1 MSKLQIIILLA
12 FLALAGAVCVAEVTD
27 VPENAIFE
35 WNCDGCNADIWDMI
49 YPVVS
54 AINENQINSDFILP
68 SEVDMILSVNKYKDA
83 VNLESDTL
91 FLFVCSE
98 YIHNNG
104 FKTFGWT
111 ASGDTLA
118 LGNPSFLGGDWQRY
132 PIMKYVAEWGT
143 DTISKYYSSKGIAA
157 STTWTVPRGWTSQ
170 VFRLI
175 FSNGKVNVQGCS
187 IIGWASVEATP
198 QDIEATYIY

>member
-1 MSKLQIIILLA
+1 MKRLYFLILIIFISIL
-12 FLALAGAVCVAEVTD
+12 CIAEIPKT
-27 VPENAIFE
+27 PGNAIFE
-35 WNCDGCNADIWDMI
+35 WNCDGCNANIWDMI

-68 SEVDMILSVNKYKDA
+68 SNVDMPLSVNQYNDY
-83 VNLESDTL
+83 VNAQSDTL

-98 YIHNNG
+98 YMHNNR
-104 FKTFGWT
+104 FRTFGWT
-111 ASGDTLA
+111 ASGDTLT

-132 PIMKYVAEWGT
+132 PIMKYVAEWDT

-157 STTWTVPRGWTSQ
+157 STTWTVPRGWASQ

-175 FSNGKVNVQGCS
+175 FSNEKVNIQGCA